1 MDKDTLYD
9 KYLDENAGVFLEL
22 DGIRIN
28 RGKHL
33 LLFKGVDLEGR
44 EIRVEMDL
52 EKHPFGE
59 STIICSLEEFTL
71 KELTGNRDMY
81 FQVYIKSNGRDYMDL
96 YDYV

>member
-1 MDKDTLYD
+1 MDKDTLYG
-9 KYLDENAGVFLEL
+9 KYLDENAGVFLEM

-28 RGKHL
+28 RGEHL
-33 LLFKGVDLEGR
+33 LMFKGVDLEGL

-59 STIICSLEEFTL
+59 STIYSLEEFTL